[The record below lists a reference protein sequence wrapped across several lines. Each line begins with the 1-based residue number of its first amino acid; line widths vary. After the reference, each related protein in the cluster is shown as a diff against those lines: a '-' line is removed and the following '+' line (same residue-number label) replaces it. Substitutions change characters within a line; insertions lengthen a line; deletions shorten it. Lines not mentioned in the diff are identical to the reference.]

1 MSLFSTLNVGASGL
15 GAASTGLGVAG
26 DNIANIGTI
35 GFKQSRASFAD
46 FLPQDVFGLS
56 GTSQIGTGVAT
67 NTVSTLFGQGTLEES
82 DSSLDMA
89 ISGNGF
95 FMVRNGPA
103 EYFTRAGEFYMDD
116 AGYVTTASGLRL
128 QGFPAT
134 DGDLSPVIGDLKV
147 STATLPGAAT
157 SSIVM
162 DAVLSAETAPGADLA
177 ALDFHGTGAGTNTIA
192 EAADAADFTT
202 SITVY
207 DSVGVAHD
215 VTVCFERTD
224 ASNWSWRAI
233 SDATEVFDGT
243 GTAYSTT
250 DGSAFELASGTATF
264 GTDGTLT
271 GVTQTDTAGW
281 TFFGASAQ
289 SIAFDFGID
298 AATGLPSDGSL
309 SMTGS
314 ESAVS
319 TLTQDGMTTG
329 ELSRLRVEDD
339 GTIVGSYTNGE
350 ELTLGQVALATFKAD
365 NGLVRLGGTLFAAS
379 AYSGEPALGV
389 AGTGGR
395 GTLSGNALEKSN
407 VDLEEQFV
415 NMITMQRSYQAS
427 AKVVSAADESLQV
440 LVNLI

>member
-46 FLPQDVFGLS
+46 FLPQNVFGLS
-56 GTSQIGTGVAT
+56 GTSQVGTGVAT

-82 DSSLDMA
+82 ESALDMA
-89 ISGNGF
+89 ISGQGF
-95 FMVRNGPA
+95 FVVRGGA
-103 EYFTRAGEFYMDD
+103 QEFYTRAGEFYMDD

-128 QGFPAT
+128 QGYPAT
-134 DGDLSPVIGDLKV
+134 DGELSPVIGDLQV
-147 STATLPGAAT
+147 STATLPGSAT

-162 DAVLSAETAPGADLA
+162 DAVLSAETEPGADLA
-177 ALDFHGTGAGTNTIA
+177 ALDFFGTGAGANTIA

-207 DSVGVAHD
+207 DSLGVAHD
-215 VTVCFERTD
+215 VTVCFERDD
-224 ASNWSWRAI
+224 ANNWSWRAI
-233 SDATEVFDGT
+233 ADATEVYDGT
-243 GTAYSTT
+243 GAAYSTT
-250 DGSAFELASGTATF
+250 DGSAFELASGTVSF
-264 GTDGTLT
+264 DSDGNLT

-281 TFFGASAQ
+281 TFFGATAQ
-289 SIAFDFGID
+289 SMTFDFGFD
-298 AATGLPSDGSL
+298 PATGLASEGAL
-309 SMTGS
+309 SMSGS
-314 ESAVS
+314 ESAVA

-329 ELSRLRVEDD
+329 ELTMLRVNDD
-339 GTIVGSYTNGE
+339 GTVVGSYTNGE
-350 ELTLGQVALATFKAD
+350 ELTLGQVALATFKAE
-365 NGLVRLGGTLFAAS
+365 NGLTRLGGTLFAAT

-395 GTLSGNALEKSN
+395 GSISGNALEKSN
-407 VDLEEQFV
+407 VDLEDEFV

-427 AKVVSAADESLQV
+427 AKVVTVADESLQV

>member
-15 GAASTGLGVAG
+15 GAASTGLGIAG
-26 DNIANIGTI
+26 DNIANIGTT
-35 GFKQSRASFAD
+35 GFKQSRVTFAD
-46 FLPQDVFGLS
+46 FLPQDCFGLA

-67 NTVSTLFGQGTLEES
+67 NAVSTLFGQGTLEES

-116 AGYVTTASGLRL
+116 AGYVTTAGGLRL

-134 DGDLSPVIGDLKV
+134 DGELSPVIGDLKV
-147 STATLPGAAT
+147 STATLPGVAT
-157 SSIVM
+157 DTVVM
-162 DAVLSAETAPGADLA
+162 DAVLSAETVPGADLA
-177 ALDFHGTGAGTNTIA
+177 ALDFYGTGAGANTIA

-202 SITVY
+202 SVTVY

-224 ASNWSWRAI
+224 ANNWSWRAL
-233 SDATEVFDGT
+233 SDATEVYDGT
-243 GTAYSTT
+243 GAAYSSTE
-250 DGSAFELASGTATF
+250 GSAFELASGTLTF
-264 GTDGTLT
+264 DTDGKLS
-271 GVTQTDTAGW
+271 GVTQTDTSGW
-281 TFFGASAQ
+281 TFFGASPQ
-289 SIAFDFGID
+289 SIALDVGLD
-298 AATGLPSDGSL
+298 AATGLASDGSL
-309 SMTGS
+309 TMTGS

-319 TLTQDGMTTG
+319 AITQDGMTTG
-329 ELSRLRVEDD
+329 ELSRLRVDDD

-350 ELTLGQVALATFKAD
+350 ELTLGQVALATFKSD

-395 GTLSGNALEKSN
+395 GSLSGNALEKSN